1 MKNRTKGGL
10 MIFVLFS
17 FIAFLMCLMMNSF
30 APALFVFAVII
41 LFLYV
46 LKARELIDSED

>member
-10 MIFVLFS
+10 MIFGLYS
-17 FIAFLMCLMMNSF
+17 FIAFSMCLIMNSF

-41 LFLYV
+41 LFFYV
-46 LKARELIDSED
+46 LKAGELIDSED

>member
-1 MKNRTKGGL
+1 MKNRTKGFL
-10 MIFVLFS
+10 MISGLYS
-17 FIAFLMCLMMNSF
+17 FIVFLMCLITNSF
-30 APALFVFAVII
+30 APVLFVFAVII